1 MISVRCK
8 RCGKEVELKEKE
20 NIKEYKEVLIAEKC
34 LDCYGE
40 DYDPEQDIFYRIIDE
55 E

>member
-40 DYDPEQDIFYRIIDE
+40 DYDPEQELLGKIFGE

>member
-20 NIKEYKEVLIAEKC
+20 NTREYKEVLIAEKC

-40 DYDPEQDIFYRIIDE
+40 DYDPEQQLLDKIFGE